1 MGSASTYLTKIEFG
15 FSLNRSFPML
25 CKVISFSAWAEL
37 NQLQLQRGKCAFN
50 YRAGLLASAQSR
62 VPLIEP
68 SPSQPPGGP
77 CAGSALGFCSLK
89 CTIPIATLT
98 TVVPSTTPEGL
109 RAWGWLSWIRKRSRT
124 EGHIGESISQSDLSS
139 RWLELSF
146 LLYRAP
152 IKDTCRYLWCLYSL
166 KKKKKSFYGRVLC
179 VQ

>member
-37 NQLQLQRGKCAFN
+37 NQLQLRRGKCAFN

-68 SPSQPPGGP
+68 SPANLQEDPVLVQPWGF
-77 CAGSALGFCSLK
+77 ALRSLK

-98 TVVPSTTPEGL
+98 TAVPSTTPEGP
-109 RAWGWLSWIRKRSRT
+109 RAWGWLTWIRKRPRA
-124 EGHIGESISQSDLSS
+124 EGHIGEGISQSDLSS
-139 RWLELSF
+139 RWLKL
-146 LLYRAP
+146 
-152 IKDTCRYLWCLYSL
+152 CL
-166 KKKKKSFYGRVLC
+166 
-179 VQ
+179 